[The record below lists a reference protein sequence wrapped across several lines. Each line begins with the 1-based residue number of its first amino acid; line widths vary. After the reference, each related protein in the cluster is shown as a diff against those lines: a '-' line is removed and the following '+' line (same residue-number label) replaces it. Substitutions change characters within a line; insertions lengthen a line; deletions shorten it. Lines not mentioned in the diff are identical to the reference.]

1 MKISNYVGLLSL
13 LTLGLSV
20 QAKVQDY
27 SGRGHAAVAKVLSRS
42 KSTIL
47 ELQIDLHECY
57 DQRIR
62 DTTEIERFLN
72 TLCTRLKIT
81 DPGDS
86 RLIVCDGSL
95 MSGSVGCIFIQIADD
110 VYIIGRIINETN
122 SVQLTIS
129 SSINYNTNETA
140 DFAKR
145 FFGASSMD
153 FKVSVRK

>member
-1 MKISNYVGLLSL
+1 MKISKYISLLSL
-13 LTLGLSV
+13 LSVGLSV
-20 QAKVQDY
+20 QAKIQDY
-27 SGRGHAAVAKVLSRS
+27 SGSSYAAVAKVLSRS

-62 DTTEIERFLN
+62 DTKELDLFL
-72 TLCTRLKIT
+72 TKLCARLKIT

-95 MSGSVGCIFIQIADD
+95 MSGSLGCIFIQIADD
-110 VYIIGRIINETN
+110 VYIIGRVINETN

-129 SSINYNTNETA
+129 CSMNYNTVEIA
-140 DFAKR
+140 DFAKK

-153 FKVSVRK
+153 NKVTIRK